1 MAEREAVEGKEIPD
15 NAVLNMKSN
24 FVLPELEE
32 TFFSEVWYTELSP
45 EESHKVVNRYNEEA
59 RSSGLTI
66 MQGVRSFKHRNENK
80 RREQKIPLPGKHVP
94 WDKKP
99 ETKNFSE
106 DKVQAST
113 SSVTNPEKTEIKP
126 EPVSASQRIEE
137 LKKESRE
144 LTKKSSKSRS
154 RSRDR
159 DRKGRDSRDRR
170 RSRSRERR
178 RSNSRGRSD
187 RVGNNRS
194 WSSDHKDGRDK
205 GRKRSRSRSRD
216 RNNQRFKKEP
226 VISPWNKAPLDS
238 SGSFRGRDG
247 PGTSRGTGFQRGNVT
262 QKFQDGAGTSLGGS
276 GVSGST
282 PDLND
287 RRYDQPSDDFVRGGR
302 GRGFNRG
309 RGGFQGPPSR
319 GRGFHSNRPEGQFK
333 SEPREPISSD
343 PALPEKRW
351 GNQDHEWRS
360 NRGGLTE
367 STRGAP
373 RAALLGNFPN
383 SRFNPPEEKKPI
395 DNSWNQSGRSSSH
408 SNYND
413 NLEQDNDNY
422 KRNDYEMN
430 MNDPAPGRSNNRGNY
445 QRGGFNDYLMEE
457 SAPVDE
463 FREGSENSSVQV
475 PDIDEEF
482 ASRMERKLAAYQD
495 EEDQRGFNE
504 QYGNIPGKQGFNQTQ
519 EWRNDEYNTDEKDRF
534 GPNNGPNNRF
544 GPKNSAPNN
553 RFRSGAN
560 SRFGPPNSG
569 PNEKFDPVHG
579 KSGGFSGP
587 PDRFR
592 PNSGSHDNLGPSNRF
607 GMDSGSH
614 DRFGPNSGPPER
626 FGPNSGPNNNF
637 GPNSGP
643 HGKFGPSDRF
653 GPNTGPIDRFGPNTG
668 ASDRFGPNTGSSERF
683 GPNPGPSDRF
693 GRNTDPHE
701 SCRPNDNSGPH
712 NRLPGPV
719 SGFEKSRGPTDR
731 FSQGNSSSH
740 TEFNRYGSSDYTEQF
755 TGTDTAVEFGNKRHF
770 PPGSDPQSKFG
781 FNMERQEK
789 FGPENNVWPKNEP
802 YNKFG
807 ANFIDDKFGPNPG
820 QLDKS
825 GQELGRF
832 GSNMHPDR
840 FGAGLKGAPV
850 GKPSSTFPPETSLDF
865 QKFSEPPPSFP
876 SSAGFNQGS
885 RFRSNDENTA
895 GGPDSMPGYPGGNA
909 IKPSGFQEQKPP
921 IIPSWNEQGPK
932 LDTVRGRG
940 EPGRF
945 PITSDGA
952 GVGMGYSVQY
962 HGEYGM
968 NVGAESRFQGEEVGG
983 MLNKP
988 SHGSGYSQ
996 TQENFPKEK
1005 SR

>member
-1 MAEREAVEGKEIPD
+1 MPPDDEFRRRVAEREAVEGKEIPD

-32 TFFSEVWYTELSP
+32 TFFSEVWYTELPP
-45 EESHKVVNRYNEEA
+45 EEAHKVINMYNEEA

-94 WDKKP
+94 GDKKP
-99 ETKNFSE
+99 ETKKSSE

-126 EPVSASQRIEE
+126 EPVSASPRIGE
-137 LKKESRE
+137 LKKESRD

-178 RSNSRGRSD
+178 RSTSRGRSNRD
-187 RVGNNRS
+187 GNNRS

-226 VISPWNKAPLDS
+226 VISPWNKAPSDS

-247 PGTSRGTGFQRGNVT
+247 PGTSRGTGFQRGNT
-262 QKFQDGAGTSLGGS
+262 TPRFQDGAGTSLRGS
-276 GVSGST
+276 DVSGPT
-282 PDLND
+282 PDLNE
-287 RRYDQPSDDFVRGGR
+287 RRDDQHSDDFMRGGR

-333 SEPREPISSD
+333 SEPREPISD

-351 GNQDHEWRS
+351 GNQDQEWRS

-413 NLEQDNDNY
+413 NSEYDNDNF
-422 KRNDYEMN
+422 KRNDYGMN
-430 MNDPAPGRSNNRGNY
+430 MRRGGNDPAQGRSNNRGNY
-445 QRGGFNDYLMEE
+445 HRGGFNDYPMEE

-495 EEDQRGFNE
+495 DEDQSGFNE

-519 EWRNDEYNTDEKDRF
+519 DWRNDEYNAGEKDRF
-534 GPNNGPNNRF
+534 GSNNCPNNRF
-544 GPKNSAPNN
+544 GPNNSAPNN

-560 SRFGPPNSG
+560 SRFGPPNAG
-569 PNEKFDPVHG
+569 PNEKFDPTHG

-587 PDRFR
+587 LDRFG

-607 GMDSGSH
+607 GMDSGSQ
-614 DRFGPNSGPPER
+614 DRLGPNSGPLER
-626 FGPNSGPNNNF
+626 FGPSNNF
-637 GPNSGP
+637 GQNSGP
-643 HGKFGPSDRF
+643 HGKFGPNSGPSERF
-653 GPNTGPIDRFGPNTG
+653 GPNAGPIDRFGPNTG
-668 ASDRFGPNTGSSERF
+668 TSDRFGPNTGSSERF
-683 GPNPGPSDRF
+683 G
-693 GRNTDPHE
+693 RNTDPHE
-701 SCRPNDNSGPH
+701 SFRPNDNSGPH

-719 SGFEKSRGPTDR
+719 SGFEKSRGPTDQ
-731 FSQGNSSSH
+731 FAHGNSSSH
-740 TEFNRYGSSDYTEQF
+740 TEFNRYGSSDYTDQF
-755 TGTDTAVEFGNKRHF
+755 TGTDTAVEFGTKSNF
-770 PPGSDPQSKFG
+770 PLGSDPQSKFG

-789 FGPENNVWPKNEP
+789 IGSDVGAENNVWPKNEP

-807 ANFIDDKFGPNPG
+807 ANFTDDKFGPRDKFAPNP
-820 QLDKS
+820 
-825 GQELGRF
+825 
-832 GSNMHPDR
+832 NMHPDR
-840 FGAGLKGAPV
+840 FGAGLKEAPV

-865 QKFSEPPPSFP
+865 PKFTEPPPSFP
-876 SSAGFNQGS
+876 SSTGFNQGS
-885 RFRSNDENTA
+885 RFRSKDETTL
-895 GGPDSMPGYPGGNA
+895 GGPNSMPGYPGGNA
-909 IKPSGFQEQKPP
+909 KKPPGFQEQKPP

-932 LDTVRGRG
+932 LDTVRGGG

-968 NVGAESRFQGEEVGG
+968 NVGAENRFQGEEVGG
-983 MLNKP
+983 MLNAH
-988 SHGSGYSQ
+988 SHGSGYPQ